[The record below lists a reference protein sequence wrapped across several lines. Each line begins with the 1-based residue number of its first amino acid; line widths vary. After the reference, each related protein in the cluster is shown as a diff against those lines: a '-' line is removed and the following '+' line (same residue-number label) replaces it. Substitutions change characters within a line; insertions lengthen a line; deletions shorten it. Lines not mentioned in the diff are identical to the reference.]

1 MESKA
6 HAMLVVMRLNSDR
19 GGGGGGRG
27 LKWRHD
33 LENDPRY
40 TEGFQ

>member
-19 GGGGGGRG
+19 GGGGGRG

>member
-19 GGGGGGRG
+19 GGGGWQG
-27 LKWRHD
+27 L
-33 LENDPRY
+33 EM
-40 TEGFQ
+40 EA